1 MHQRRRTRL
10 SSLQLPIYP
19 VVIGKRL
26 CLDDLTHS
34 VLPLLHPNLTDP
46 IGPQGLTL
54 RLNMT
59 PTLPLRIF
67 SPEIEVVRK
76 RMLSL
81 RIVSFGRL
89 ERDFGLQKSTGEES
103 ERELDTIYTQPLQL
117 VLHYSRVW
125 PWEGMLVRSGSLGS
139 HDS

>member
-1 MHQRRRTRL
+1 MLIL
-10 SSLQLPIYP
+10 SA
-19 VVIGKRL
+19 
-26 CLDDLTHS
+26 
-34 VLPLLHPNLTDP
+34 
-46 IGPQGLTL
+46 LTL

-89 ERDFGLQKSTGEES
+89 ERDCGLQKSTGEES